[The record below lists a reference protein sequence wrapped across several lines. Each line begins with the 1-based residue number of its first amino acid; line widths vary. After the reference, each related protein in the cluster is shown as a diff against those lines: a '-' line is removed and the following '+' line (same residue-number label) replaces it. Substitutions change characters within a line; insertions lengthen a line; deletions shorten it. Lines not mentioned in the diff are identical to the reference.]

1 MPNRGEVPRWDAF
14 PVEFSYQLTGKGSR
28 MAPTS
33 GAAIRPGSRSEGLLE
48 SCAGSGPVGSIRPF
62 IALSAFLNGDGARD
76 VGKWEDSLIKS
87 PSSRRWSIKN

>member
-14 PVEFSYQLTGKGSR
+14 PVEFSYQLTGTGSR
-28 MAPTS
+28 MARTS
-33 GAAIRPGSRSEGLLE
+33 GVPFALGVGLRGLLE
-48 SCAGSGPVGSIRPF
+48 SCAGTGPVGSIPPF

-76 VGKWEDSLIKS
+76 VGKWESSLMKS